1 MILFNYIFSFYS
13 GGKKIKEANYKT
25 ATINKIIIHLNQ
37 KVMEQIKNAILEGQR
52 NVIVNGIL
60 FEGLPIL
67 PRDTQKNKEK
77 FAEARAKELI
87 KLIE

>member
-1 MILFNYIFSFYS
+1 
-13 GGKKIKEANYKT
+13 
-25 ATINKIIIHLNQ
+25 
-37 KVMEQIKNAILEGQR
+37 MEQIKNAILEGQR

-67 PRDTQKNKEK
+67 PRDTQKYKEK

>member
-1 MILFNYIFSFYS
+1 MTLFNYIFNFYS
-13 GGKKIKEANYKT
+13 DGKKIKQANYKT
-25 ATINKIIIHLNQ
+25 AQINNITIHLNQ